1 MEKTLDLFLSG
12 NVPKEGEE
20 LRVII
25 EEKKG
30 SDFTEKKIETSVNQI
45 QMEKKKQDL
54 KQYLMNEYSDILGGN
69 MALN

>member
-30 SDFTEKKIETSVNQI
+30 SDFTEKKIETSVN
-45 QMEKKKQDL
+45 
-54 KQYLMNEYSDILGGN
+54 
-69 MALN
+69 